1 MEITASIKFVRL
13 SPYKARDLAR
23 ALKGL
28 SVPAA
33 LQVVQLSER
42 KAARQLQKALE
53 SAIANAENN
62 AKLSSEALFVRE
74 AIVEQGPTI
83 KRYWPRSRG
92 MVSPIRRRMS
102 HVRVTL
108 SDTQPAKRK

>member
-1 MEITASIKFVRL
+1 MEIKASIKFVRM

-23 ALKGL
+23 ALRGL
-28 SVPAA
+28 TVEAA
-33 LQVVQLSER
+33 LQLVQLSER
-42 KAARQLQKALE
+42 KAARQLEKALE

-62 AKLSSEALFVRE
+62 AKLSAETLFIRE
-74 AIVEQGPTI
+74 AVIEQGPTI

-108 SDTQPAKRK
+108 TDEKPAKRR

>member
-1 MEITASIKFVRL
+1 MDITASIKFVRL

-23 ALKGL
+23 ALRGL
-28 SVPAA
+28 SVSAA

-62 AKLSSEALFVRE
+62 NRLSSEKLFVRE

-102 HVRVTL
+102 HVRITL
-108 SDTQPAKRK
+108 SDVRPAMRK

>member
-1 MEITASIKFVRL
+1 MEIKASIKFVRL

-23 ALKGL
+23 ALRGL
-28 SVPAA
+28 PVGAA
-33 LQVVQLSER
+33 LQVVQMSER

-62 AKLSSEALFVRE
+62 ADLSADALFVRE
-74 AIVEQGPTI
+74 AIIEQGPTI

-102 HVRVTL
+102 HVRITL
-108 SDTQPAKRK
+108 TNEKPLKRR